1 MKYTVEQVKER
12 LYSGVISDV
21 LDGLGYRDQT
31 IPNDIVP
38 LTDDILTLR
47 CGLCRC
53 VGADP
58 PCRCI
63 EAATSM
69 HCRFRRK
76 TTTR

>member
-38 LTDDILTLR
+38 LTDDTVMSSSPRIWWRGPGAGLR
-47 CGLCRC
+47 DRPQGGYC
-53 VGADP
+53 P
-58 PCRCI
+58 
-63 EAATSM
+63 
-69 HCRFRRK
+69 
-76 TTTR
+76 